1 MAPLI
6 SYRQKVEAVTAACI
20 QANPDILKRSA
31 ANSSDVADV
40 AGLIRLMDAKWM
52 LMRDFSD
59 RRCEANIQELSF
71 WWNLQ
76 NDALSSQSD
85 ECIGFLYDILRC
97 LN

>member
-1 MAPLI
+1 MI
-6 SYRQKVEAVTAACI
+6 SYRQKMEAVTAACI

-31 ANSSDVADV
+31 VNSGNAADV
-40 AGLIRLMDAKWM
+40 ASLIRLMDANWM

-59 RRCEANIQELSF
+59 RRCEANIQDLSF

-85 ECIGFLYDILRC
+85 ECVGFLYDILRW